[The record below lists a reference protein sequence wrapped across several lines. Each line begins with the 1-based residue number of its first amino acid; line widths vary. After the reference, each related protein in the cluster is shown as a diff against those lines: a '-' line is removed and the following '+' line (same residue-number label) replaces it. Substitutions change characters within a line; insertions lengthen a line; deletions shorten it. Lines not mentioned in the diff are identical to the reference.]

1 MVKSNKIQK
10 KTFFDVSSSLTA
22 SKISLYAASPQEL
35 DGKIVRIDLTRSLR
49 GKSLELKLKVKAE
62 GEVLNSEPMS
72 LELAGSYV
80 RRMMRKGADY
90 VEDSFVTET
99 KDRKVLIKPFLIAR
113 NKVSRAVRRM
123 MRNTTKEHLIAHLKT
138 RDSKELFNEIMNNK
152 IQKELSFKLKKIY
165 PLALCEI
172 RMFEIVPEVKGPQ
185 LSNAQINEAARANE
199 VKEEVVVEKKVS
211 KKVKAEKKE

>member
-10 KTFFDVSSSLTA
+10 KVFFDVNSSLTN
-22 SKISLYAASPQEL
+22 SKISLYAASAQEL
-35 DGKIVRIDLTRSLR
+35 DGKFVRIDLTRSLR

-62 GEVLNSEPMS
+62 GEVLNSDPVS
-72 LELAGSYV
+72 LELAGSFV

-90 VEDSFVTET
+90 VEDSFVTES
-99 KDRKVLIKPFLIAR
+99 KDGKILIKPFLIAR
-113 NKVSRAVRRM
+113 NKVSRAVRRN
-123 MRNTTKEHLIAHLKT
+123 MRNTTKEHLIAHIKT

-172 RMFEIVPEVKGPQ
+172 RMLEIVPEAKGPQ
-185 LSNAQINEAARANE
+185 
-199 VKEEVVVEKKVS
+199 VKVAKAETNLEEVAAAA
-211 KKVKAEKKE
+211 AEKKAAKKSKVETKE